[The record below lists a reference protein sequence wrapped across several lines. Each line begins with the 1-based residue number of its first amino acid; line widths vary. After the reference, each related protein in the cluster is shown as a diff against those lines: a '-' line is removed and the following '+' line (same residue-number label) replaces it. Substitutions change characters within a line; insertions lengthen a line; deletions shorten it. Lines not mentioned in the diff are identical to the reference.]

1 MSARIRRAPIT
12 RTASPAIHLERTH
25 CSVCREPA
33 LCGVADPGCCPLCFS
48 CALSISQL
56 IACAQRATDRPHARP
71 CTCEACIVFEEG
83 QRGEIARVVL
93 IDNETR
99 AEQSNWSV
107 VEAAEE
113 ADEPEPERSRF
124 SWLEVDT

>member
-1 MSARIRRAPIT
+1 
-12 RTASPAIHLERTH
+12 
-25 CSVCREPA
+25 
-33 LCGVADPGCCPLCFS
+33 
-48 CALSISQL
+48 
-56 IACAQRATDRPHARP
+56 
-71 CTCEACIVFEEG
+71 VFEEG